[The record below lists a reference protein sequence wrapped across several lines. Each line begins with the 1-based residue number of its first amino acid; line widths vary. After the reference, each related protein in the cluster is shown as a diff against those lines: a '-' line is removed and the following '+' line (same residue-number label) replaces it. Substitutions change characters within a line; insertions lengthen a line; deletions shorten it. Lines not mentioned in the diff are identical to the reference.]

1 MGTRG
6 PAVRRAPA
14 DGADGGALP
23 EVMMSTESGAP
34 TNGHLTRRQ
43 ALGYG
48 SAAAAT
54 AAAASMLGSSPA
66 SAAEAEDDERSRG
79 GSGGGGG
86 STVLRSVSLAQAN
99 RIAAAAVRYVRD
111 NDLPPM
117 YVLVVDVAGN
127 EKASRRMDGNGIAS
141 LALVPAK
148 ARTALAFRAV
158 TLEFGANTTDPGRIA
173 SFTTAGFSLLGGGRP
188 IVENEVVIGAVAVGG
203 GSPEQ
208 DDEVAAAALAEL

>member
-1 MGTRG
+1 
-6 PAVRRAPA
+6 
-14 DGADGGALP
+14 
-23 EVMMSTESGAP
+23 MSTEPGPP
-34 TNGHLTRRQ
+34 TNGQLTRRQ

-54 AAAASMLGSSPA
+54 VAAASMLATAPA
-66 SAAEAEDDERSRG
+66 SAAETDDDERSR
-79 GSGGGGG
+79 GG

-141 LALVPAK
+141 LALVPGK
-148 ARTALAFRAV
+148 ARSALGFRTSTLAFGAGV
-158 TLEFGANTTDPGRIA
+158 TDAGRIA

-188 IVENEVVIGAVAVGG
+188 IFEDEVLIGAVAVGG
-203 GSPEQ
+203 GTPEE
-208 DDEVAAAALAEL
+208 DDQVAEAALAEL